1 MNQNLRAPRVA
12 AAAIAFAL
20 SLLAVAPAEAGT
32 ITLVRDTGA
41 NGYSG
46 DNGGGE
52 MGVSVFTGADVV
64 PMASNAKVA
73 GSSFQTFCI
82 EKNESFNPG
91 VNYQWTLSAEAHN
104 GGVSGQTG
112 PGIDPISAATAF
124 VYTQFYFGQ
133 LANYDYTLG
142 DGRKASAAQLQNA
155 IWYLENEIS
164 SLDVNSQAWA
174 WVQQANEATDGDGFQ
189 DTWSG
194 GIGNV
199 RVLTITD
206 ASGGVKQDQ
215 LFMVPLPPALYL
227 GFGGLAG
234 LGLMRLRRRKN
245 SA

>member
-1 MNQNLRAPRVA
+1 MNLNLLSPRAASV
-12 AAAIAFAL
+12 AFAL
-20 SLLAVAPAEAGT
+20 VLSLIAVAPAEAGT

-64 PMASNAKVA
+64 PMASNAKVS
-73 GSSFQTFCI
+73 GSFFQTFCI
-82 EKNESFNPG
+82 EKNESFAPG
-91 VNYQWTLSAEAHN
+91 ANYQWTLSGEAHS
-104 GGVSGQTG
+104 GGVSGQTS
-112 PGIDPISAATAF
+112 PGTDPISAATAYI
-124 VYTQFYFGQ
+124 YTQFYFGQ
-133 LANYDYTLG
+133 LANFDYTLG
-142 DGRKASAAQLQNA
+142 AGRKASATQLQNA

-164 SLDVNSQAWA
+164 SLDANSQAWA

-189 DTWSG
+189 DKWSG

-206 ASGGVKQDQ
+206 ASGGARQDQ
-215 LFMVPLPPALYL
+215 LFMVPLPPAAYL

-245 SA
+245 SV